1 MKEKF
6 DKVINKVKELVKKLP
21 KIDTTKLK
29 TFGNKIKEAFGKMKE
44 GLKKIDVLKKL
55 VIMARKYRLILSL
68 AFFCVTALILI
79 LVATLGWQEFVVPVC
94 ILMIIEAAM
103 AVLLHKTELWI
114 HGILMAAHIVVGVVI
129 DRLPMIILCM
139 IAYVAATIT
148 LQFAFK
154 KENHE

>member
-6 DKVINKVKELVKKLP
+6 DKVLNKIKDLVKNIPNL
-21 KIDTTKLK
+21 DTTKLK
-29 TFGNKIKEAFGKMKE
+29 TACSKIKER
-44 GLKKIDVLKKL
+44 LKKIDVLKKL
-55 VIMARKYRLILSL
+55 VVLARRYRLIISL
-68 AFFCVTALILI
+68 AFFCVTALVLI

-94 ILMIIEAAM
+94 VLMIIEAAM

-114 HGILMAAHIVVGVVI
+114 HGILLAAHIVVGVVI
-129 DRLPMIILCM
+129 DRLPMIILCV

>member
-1 MKEKF
+1 MKEKL
-6 DKVINKVKELVKKLP
+6 DKVINKIKELVKKLP
-21 KIDTTKLK
+21 KIDTSKFK
-29 TFGNKIKEAFGKMKE
+29 EFGKKIKER
-44 GLKKIDVLKKL
+44 LKKIDVLKKL
-55 VIMARKYRLILSL
+55 VSLARRYRLILSL
-68 AFFCVTALILI
+68 VFFCVIALALI

-114 HGILMAAHIVVGVVI
+114 HGILLAAHIIVGVVI
-129 DRLPMIILCM
+129 DRIPMIILCV